1 MCSWSQGCIN
11 VLQDVNIGRVYS
23 GIALKSQKLLGQQE
37 IFTLWLQQYW
47 KISRLQVLSGE
58 FLKLFSKH
66 CFWFPDQQTF
76 TWFSDVFRSYG
87 KTSGMRCSV
96 LCPLT
101 YIWMSQNTNVTLSK
115 KTHELWLK
123 KWRFLGSLAYEFL
136 RLYIQKALLPSGN
149 ACF

>member
-1 MCSWSQGCIN
+1 MFSEAMERPVAWD
-11 VLQDVNIGRVYS
+11 VL
-23 GIALKSQKLLGQQE
+23 
-37 IFTLWLQQYW
+37 
-47 KISRLQVLSGE
+47 
-58 FLKLFSKH
+58 
-66 CFWFPDQQTF
+66 
-76 TWFSDVFRSYG
+76 
-87 KTSGMRCSV
+87 SV
-96 LCPLT
+96 LCPVT